1 MNEGLNS
8 IKGSMLPNNSLMLAP
23 FKGGKI
29 SNEKRVFF
37 AEAICSVI
45 FMGVIEKKWEW

>member
-1 MNEGLNS
+1 MKEGLNS

-29 SNEKRVFF
+29 SNEKRVSL
-37 AEAICSVI
+37 AEAIWSVI
-45 FMGVIEKKWEW
+45 FIAFY